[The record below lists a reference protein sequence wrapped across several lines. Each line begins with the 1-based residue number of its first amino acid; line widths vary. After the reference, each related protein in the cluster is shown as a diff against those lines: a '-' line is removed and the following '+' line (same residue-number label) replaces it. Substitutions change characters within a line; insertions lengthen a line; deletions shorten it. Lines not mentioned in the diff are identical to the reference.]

1 MPYINALADLRLPIA
16 FIEYTW
22 FEPMANGV
30 GVKARH
36 FFFFLIMRLTILRR
50 SLLFSKPL
58 LPFLFFFKSLFS
70 LFELSSFPLTLFF
83 FFLYMCICMYISVCV
98 CVCLVC
104 GEREKKK
111 EMVHKKLASE
121 RNRTVVFGIRYVAP
135 AISSPCPSPPLPRH
149 LWASVVRTQGTQQSN
164 NNENNSSNIH
174 QKEKKKK
181 LLSSLFFFPLLLP
194 VKKEKEKKKT
204 KQVTQH
210 PVKTRRGW
218 GKRGGGK

>member
-1 MPYINALADLRLPIA
+1 MFEGTSKQQQRKKKRLVRMPYINALADPRLPIA

-83 FFLYMCICMYISVCV
+83 FFLYMCICMYISLCVCV
-98 CVCLVC
+98 CVPCVR
-104 GEREKKK
+104 REKKK
-111 EMVHKKLASE
+111 K
-121 RNRTVVFGIRYVAP
+121 RNGTQKTSFRAQSDRYIWNP
-135 AISSPCPSPPLPRH
+135 LCSPRDFFALPLPPPSP
-149 LWASVVRTQGTQQSN
+149 VIFG
-164 NNENNSSNIH
+164 H
-174 QKEKKKK
+174 Q
-181 LLSSLFFFPLLLP
+181 
-194 VKKEKEKKKT
+194 
-204 KQVTQH
+204 
-210 PVKTRRGW
+210 W
-218 GKRGGGK
+218 